1 VQGCLDN
8 VDDVGLLMLLLLL
21 TTMMML
27 LMMLMLVV
35 VVVTTML
42 LLLLLSLLMLLVKQP
57 HRSQSPTCSC
67 NCARISGCLHNHIN
81 SRSRCCDRLL
91 RP

>member
-1 VQGCLDN
+1 VQGCLDD
-8 VDDVGLLMLLLLL
+8 VDVVAQLMLLLLM
-21 TTMMML
+21 MMML
-27 LMMLMLVV
+27 LLMLLMLPV
-35 VVVTTML
+35 VVVTMM
-42 LLLLLSLLMLLVKQP
+42 LLLLLSLLMLLVMQP